1 MIYSNLL
8 IIFKNDINMYMHLID
23 IDINFKMILH
33 YSYLR
38 NGMKINWNMRWNLD
52 DLFILI
58 FLNLIRNF
66 VFILSGNMLL
76 PCLKIMLIF
85 KVEVIYNRLI
95 VQRMLN
101 NYFASTFLLINRQ
114 DSVFFN
120 FLKMFTMTF
129 KINIIIKK
137 IKKWS

>member
-85 KVEVIYNRLI
+85 MVEVIYNRLI

-114 DSVFFN
+114 GSVFFN
-120 FLKMFTMTF
+120 FLRMFTMTF
-129 KINIIIKK
+129 KINIIIKI

>member
-129 KINIIIKK
+129 KINIIIKI